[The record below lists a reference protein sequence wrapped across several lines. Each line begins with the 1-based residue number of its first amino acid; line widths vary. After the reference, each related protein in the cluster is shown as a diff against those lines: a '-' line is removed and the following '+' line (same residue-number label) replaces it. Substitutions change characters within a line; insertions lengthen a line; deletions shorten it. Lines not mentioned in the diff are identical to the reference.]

1 MKERGVDQEAVE
13 FIGIERELGLR
24 ELPDQQLICEAI
36 LASEHRDFTIYCYC
50 DESLDAAVLRTR

>member
-13 FIGIERELGLR
+13 FIGIERELDLR

-36 LASEHRDFTIYCYC
+36 LASEHRDFTIYC
-50 DESLDAAVLRTR
+50 DESLDSVALRTL